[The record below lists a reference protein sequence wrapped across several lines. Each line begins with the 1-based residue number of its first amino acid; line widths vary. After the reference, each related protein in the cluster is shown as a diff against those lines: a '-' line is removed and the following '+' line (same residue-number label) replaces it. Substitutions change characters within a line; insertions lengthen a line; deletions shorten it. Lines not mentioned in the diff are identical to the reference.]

1 MTTPSRNTNEKL
13 ALFRACFTGLPN
25 VYGTYDPATGQV
37 RQAKEP
43 VTDTVLLNH
52 LQGHQPYGVYLLM
65 HDRTRAIAAD
75 FDEES
80 TWNPLQFLRQAGH
93 YGLHAYLERSKKKG
107 WHAWIFLGGK
117 GEGRGGAGGGSGG
130 GGGVLAAKARA
141 VVKAIL
147 EDIEAP
153 ATEVFPKQDV
163 LGGGV
168 QYGNFINAP
177 LFGGL
182 VPQGRSV
189 FVDPDADF
197 RPYPNQWNLLAQVQR
212 VPEAQLNDIIEI
224 NNLLPATVPTKSVLR
239 ERQGERSEKREGR
252 GSWAGR
258 SGLLPCGA
266 RMLAE
271 GVKSFQR
278 LSCFRLAIQLKR
290 TGLPL
295 PAAVAVLLDWATRNR
310 PSDGKRQIT
319 ADEVQAQV
327 RWAYLRNYRGCGC
340 EEPAVAA
347 YCDPSCRLHPS
358 TRHQAPRTATST
370 TPSSPPSPQGG
381 PHGKPSTP
389 SAPLAAEP
397 ALGTASATVP
407 AQGSP
412 GPGH

>member
-1 MTTPSRNTNEKL
+1 MTTPSRNTNDKL
-13 ALFRACFTGLPN
+13 ALFRACFTGLSN
-25 VYGTYDPATGQV
+25 VYGTYDPATSQV

-52 LQGHQPYGVYLLM
+52 LQGRQPYGVYLLM

-75 FDEES
+75 FDEED
-80 TWNPLQFLRQAGH
+80 TWKPLQFLRQAGH

-107 WHAWIFLGGK
+107 WHAWIFLGGQ
-117 GEGRGGAGGGSGG
+117 GEGRGKECGGGR
-130 GGGVLAAKARA
+130 GVLAAKARA

-163 LGGGV
+163 LGGEV

-197 RPYPNQWNLLAQVQR
+197 RPYSNQWDLLAQIQR
-212 VPEAQLNDIIEI
+212 VPETLLNDIIEI
-224 NNLLPATVPTKSVLR
+224 NDLLPTAAAVPAKSVLG
-239 ERQGERSEKREGR
+239 ERQGERAEKRGGR
-252 GSWAGR
+252 G
-258 SGLLPCGA
+258 GLLPCA
-266 RMLAE
+266 ERMLVE
-271 GVKSFQR
+271 GVRSLQR

-290 TGLPL
+290 LGLPL
-295 PAAVAVLLDWATRNR
+295 PTAVAVLLDWATRNR

-347 YCDPSCRLHPS
+347 YCDPSCPLHPS
-358 TRHQAPRTATST
+358 TRHKAPLAV
-370 TPSSPPSPQGG
+370 TPTNPPSPQGG
-381 PHGKPSTP
+381 THGKPSTP
-389 SAPLAAEP
+389 AAPLAGDP
-397 ALGTASATVP
+397 ALGTAPAAVP
-407 AQGSP
+407 AEGRPRPS
-412 GPGH
+412 H

>member
-1 MTTPSRNTNEKL
+1 MTQPAPSRNTNEKL

-37 RQAKEP
+37 RQTKEP

-52 LQGHQPYGVYLLM
+52 LQGRQPYGVYLLM

-75 FDEES
+75 FDDES
-80 TWNPLQFLRQAGH
+80 TWIPLQFLRQAGH

-107 WHAWIFLGGK
+107 WHAWIFLEGQK
-117 GEGRGGAGGGSGG
+117 GECGGGR
-130 GGGVLAAKARA
+130 GVLAAKARA

-189 FVDPDADF
+189 FVDPDANF
-197 RPYPNQWNLLAQVQR
+197 KPYPNQWDLLAQVQR
-212 VPEAQLNDIIEI
+212 APESLFDDIIEI
-224 NNLLPATVPTKSVLR
+224 NDLMPASPAAGPTTSVPSLGPGAR
-239 ERQGERSEKREGR
+239 GGNNGEKLG
-252 GSWAGR
+252 GR

-271 GVKSFQR
+271 GVKSLQR

-290 TGLPL
+290 LGLPQ
-295 PAAVAVLLDWATRNR
+295 PATVAVLLDWASRNH
-310 PSDGKRQIT
+310 PNDGKRQIT

-347 YCDPSCRLHPS
+347 YCDPTCPLHAS
-358 TRHQAPRTATST
+358 TRHKAPLATTTTPRTN
-370 TPSSPPSPQGG
+370 PPSPQGG
-381 PHGKPSTP
+381 THGKPSTP
-389 SAPLAAEP
+389 AAPLAVEP
-397 ALGTASATVP
+397 ALGTAPAAVP
-407 AQGSP
+407 AQGRP
-412 GPGH
+412 GPSH